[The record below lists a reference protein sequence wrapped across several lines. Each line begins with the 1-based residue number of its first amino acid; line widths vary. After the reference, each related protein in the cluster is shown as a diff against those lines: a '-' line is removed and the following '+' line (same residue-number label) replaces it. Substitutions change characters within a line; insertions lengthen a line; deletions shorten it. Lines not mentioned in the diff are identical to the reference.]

1 MGWKLQLLGF
11 AIVAF
16 QLSITK
22 TQESCTTPNSTDGT
36 CIPINECTSLRNML
50 INSSRTRQETA
61 YLIASQCGQVEKL
74 PKVCCHV
81 EEIAKC
87 TTPNNVLGECVSTDE
102 CPSYVQIVQGQ
113 KPFSAKTQ
121 EYLKNSKCQGASDP
135 STCCVYPKVKVAKS
149 SSKMILPSR
158 SECGELQNEN
168 RNVGTNRTDIDANP
182 WMALIEYKTSRNTI
196 QLSCAA
202 SLISSK
208 YVLTAAHCVYG
219 TVYVNVGTPTHIR
232 LGEFDTTTNQDC
244 IIVVGDEDC
253 NDEHS
258 SIPIEK
264 IIIHPE
270 YDPSNSHIN
279 DIAIIRMKTEATY
292 TDFIKPICLPKK
304 DVTIGKNDNNFNAL
318 VSGWGISETEQKS
331 NVMLHMSIPFKTLET
346 CQKAYAPLYKRITE
360 KQVCAGGDPGKDSCR
375 EDSGGPLVF
384 IFKNSNHRSL
394 ESFQK
399 AEILGIFSFG
409 PAPCATR
416 GIPGVYTKTY
426 HYLDW
431 IKSQL
436 EL

>member
-135 STCCVYPKVKVAKS
+135 STCCVYPKVKVAK
-149 SSKMILPSR
+149 
-158 SECGELQNEN
+158 
-168 RNVGTNRTDIDANP
+168 
-182 WMALIEYKTSRNTI
+182 
-196 QLSCAA
+196 SCAA